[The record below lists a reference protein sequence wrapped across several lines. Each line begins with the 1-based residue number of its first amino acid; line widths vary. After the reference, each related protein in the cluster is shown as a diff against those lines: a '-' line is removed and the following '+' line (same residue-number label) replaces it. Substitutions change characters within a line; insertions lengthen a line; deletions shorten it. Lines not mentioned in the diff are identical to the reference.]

1 LVTTPLRIPNDIVDI
16 VVATRRQIHRYPEL
30 SNEEFETTAL
40 LQRELASAGI
50 TDVRPVGRTGVVADV
65 RGRSSGRT
73 VAVRADLDA
82 LPLSEQAQLPF
93 ASDRQGVMHAC
104 GHDVHAAIVL
114 GSALTAQRAR
124 ESFSGTLRFV
134 FQPAEEREP
143 LGARAVIAG
152 GHLEDVSA
160 IIALHVS
167 PDFETGTVALR
178 AGPAMASSDEF
189 GITVRG
195 RGGHAGWPNAGI
207 DAIATLAA
215 IIQESQKIVSRR
227 TDPRTPLVIN
237 FGKITGGIAG
247 NIVADEA
254 RAEGTIRALDE
265 TSRIEARRL
274 LHEIVTYVSRAHAA
288 EGHLDVVTGEPVLYN
303 DPTVMEVFRSSS
315 RRLLGESNVK
325 ELELPTM
332 NSEDFA
338 FYSQVLP
345 AAMIW
350 LGTRNE
356 EEGFTYPLHHP
367 KFAVDEDAMAVGT
380 EILLAT
386 ARSLLADA
394 RTWRRQP
401 NPSPCKLP

>member
-1 LVTTPLRIPNDIVDI
+1 MTTPRGIPDDIVDI
-16 VVATRRQIHRYPEL
+16 VVATRRQIHRRPEL

-40 LQRELASAGI
+40 LRRELARAGI
-50 TDVRPVGRTGVVADV
+50 TDVRPVGRTGVIADV

-73 VAVRADLDA
+73 VAIRADLDA
-82 LPLSEQAQLPF
+82 LPLTEEARLPF
-93 ASDRQGVMHAC
+93 ASENKGVMHAC
-104 GHDVHAAIVL
+104 GHDVHAATLL
-114 GSALTAQRAR
+114 GVALAAQRAR
-124 ESFSGTLRFV
+124 DSFAGTLRFV

-143 LGARAVIAG
+143 LGARTVVAG
-152 GHLEDVSA
+152 GHLEGVCA

-178 AGPAMASSDEF
+178 PGPAMASSDEF

-195 RGGHAGWPNAGI
+195 RAGHAGWPNAGI

-227 TDPRTPLVIN
+227 TDPRTSLVIN
-237 FGKITGGIAG
+237 FGKITGGTAA

-254 RAEGTIRALDE
+254 KAEGTIRALDE
-265 TSRIEARRL
+265 TSRIEACRL
-274 LHEIVTYVSRAHAA
+274 LHKIVTHVSRAHDA
-288 EGHLDVVTGEPVLYN
+288 EAELEIVAGEPVLYN
-303 DPTVMEVFRSSS
+303 DPTVMEAFRSSS
-315 RRLLGESNVK
+315 RSLLGDSDVI
-325 ELELPTM
+325 ELESPTM

-338 FYSQVLP
+338 FYSQVVP

-367 KFAVDEDAMAVGT
+367 KFAVDEDAMAVGAR
-380 EILLAT
+380 ILLAA
-386 ARSLLADA
+386 ARSLLVDGG
-394 RTWRRQP
+394 TWPRRP
-401 NPSPCKLP
+401 DHSLRNLP

>member
-1 LVTTPLRIPNDIVDI
+1 
-16 VVATRRQIHRYPEL
+16 
-30 SNEEFETTAL
+30 
-40 LQRELASAGI
+40 
-50 TDVRPVGRTGVVADV
+50 
-65 RGRSSGRT
+65 
-73 VAVRADLDA
+73 
-82 LPLSEQAQLPF
+82 
-93 ASDRQGVMHAC
+93 MHAC
-104 GHDVHAAIVL
+104 GHDVHAATLL
-114 GSALTAQRAR
+114 GVALAAQRAR
-124 ESFSGTLRFV
+124 DSFAGTLRFV

-152 GHLEDVSA
+152 GHLEDVCA

-178 AGPAMASSDEF
+178 PGPAMASSDEF
-189 GITVRG
+189 GIIVRG

-274 LHEIVTYVSRAHAA
+274 LHEIVTHVSWAHAA
-288 EGHLDVVTGEPVLYN
+288 EGNLEVVTGEPVLYN

-315 RRLLGESNVK
+315 RRLLGDSNVK

-356 EEGFTYPLHHP
+356 VEGFTYPLHHP
-367 KFAVDEDAMAVGT
+367 KFAVDEDAMVVGA
-380 EILLAT
+380 EILLTT
-386 ARSLLADA
+386 ARSLLADDG
-394 RTWRRQP
+394 TWHRQP
-401 NPSPCKLP
+401 NHSPRNLP

>member
-1 LVTTPLRIPNDIVDI
+1 
-16 VVATRRQIHRYPEL
+16 A
-30 SNEEFETTAL
+30 
-40 LQRELASAGI
+40 
-50 TDVRPVGRTGVVADV
+50 
-65 RGRSSGRT
+65 RT

-82 LPLSEQAQLPF
+82 LPLVEEARVPF
-93 ASDRQGVMHAC
+93 ASENNGVMHAC
-104 GHDVHAAIVL
+104 GHDVHAATLL
-114 GSALTAQRAR
+114 GVALAAQRAR
-124 ESFSGTLRFV
+124 DSFAGTLRFV

-152 GHLEDVSA
+152 GHLEDVCA

-178 AGPAMASSDEF
+178 PGPAMASSDEF
-189 GITVRG
+189 GIIVRG

-274 LHEIVTYVSRAHAA
+274 LHEIVTHVSWAHAA
-288 EGHLDVVTGEPVLYN
+288 EGNLEVVTGEPVLYN
-303 DPTVMEVFRSSS
+303 DPTVME
-315 RRLLGESNVK
+315 
-325 ELELPTM
+325 
-332 NSEDFA
+332 
-338 FYSQVLP
+338 
-345 AAMIW
+345 
-350 LGTRNE
+350 
-356 EEGFTYPLHHP
+356 
-367 KFAVDEDAMAVGT
+367 
-380 EILLAT
+380 
-386 ARSLLADA
+386 
-394 RTWRRQP
+394 
-401 NPSPCKLP
+401 